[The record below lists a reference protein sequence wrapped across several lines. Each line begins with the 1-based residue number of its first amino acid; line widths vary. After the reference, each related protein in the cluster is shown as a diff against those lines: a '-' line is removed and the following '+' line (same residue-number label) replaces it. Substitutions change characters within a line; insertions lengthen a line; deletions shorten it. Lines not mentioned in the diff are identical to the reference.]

1 MGGGIGVGPLD
12 SLEQAGIFPGAAGG
26 ARAASPAARFE
37 VIMGTQG
44 VEHIG
49 YDHSASFLW
58 KDEMEPQKWVG
69 LVQMIFLIKN
79 GDV

>member
-37 VIMGTQG
+37 VIMGTAG

-69 LVQMIFLIKN
+69 LASDDFPYQKW
-79 GDV
+79 